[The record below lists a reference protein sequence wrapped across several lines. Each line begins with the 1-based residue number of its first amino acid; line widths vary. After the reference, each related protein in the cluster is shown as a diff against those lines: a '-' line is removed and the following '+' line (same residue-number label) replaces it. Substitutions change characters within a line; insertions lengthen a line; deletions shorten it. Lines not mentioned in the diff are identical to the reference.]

1 MNHNRKAINLQSEI
15 KKNQPTRKI
24 SILNLTLLLTIINIK
39 VKCIYKKIIKI
50 LKYILVVIK
59 DINQHIKKLIL

>member
-59 DINQHIKKLIL
+59 DINQHIK